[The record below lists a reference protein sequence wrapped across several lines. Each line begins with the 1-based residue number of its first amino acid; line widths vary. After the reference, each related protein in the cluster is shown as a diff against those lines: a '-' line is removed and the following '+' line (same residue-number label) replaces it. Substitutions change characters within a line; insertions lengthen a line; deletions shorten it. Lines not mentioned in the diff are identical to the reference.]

1 MKKTILMTRPRAAS
15 LRWASSLVARD
26 YECLIDPLLR
36 VETIPGARP
45 HGDFQAV
52 IFTST
57 NAPEALLEQGETLSD
72 LLALPCFCVG
82 PSTGA
87 AARAF
92 GFTDIRCGA
101 SDSGAL
107 AELII
112 AQITAK
118 ERPLLHVC
126 GETAEKKAY
135 DALDKAG
142 VAVMSWP
149 IYRAVAA
156 DDLAAET
163 LARFRADGIDIVPV
177 FSPRSARILVSL
189 IEKNRLVQQCH
200 RIVAIGLSPAVADV
214 LRTLPWRR
222 LRVAAAPREDEVL
235 ACLAKEE
242 ELMAEPHMPAAPVV
256 AEPSAPPP
264 SAFRRFKARLAW
276 YAFGILVVVGC
287 GLTPFVYDRFISER
301 PPAPLVARDLPP
313 AAALVAVTRPE
324 TPPVVAEPSAPSE
337 PPTAVAPSPII
348 APPVANVAALARLE
362 EDLKKLQAE
371 VAQLR
376 AERIQAQQVAQTAAR
391 AWASAALSCWDM
403 RAALRDGRPFGPAL
417 AALRQQTAGNVEVA
431 NAIDLLVPY
440 SGGVDSLPKLQA
452 ALAAA
457 AQKLSPPAEVAV
469 EEPAWLTRARAAVRA
484 LINIH
489 PVRADLAEPLLDA
502 MASGD
507 FAAAGAA
514 YAALPD
520 WAREQLGPWH
530 ERFDRTRAAVAAGDA
545 LTAILAAPVPST
557 EGAR

>member
-15 LRWASSLVARD
+15 LRWASSLAARD

-36 VETIPGARP
+36 VEAIPGARP
-45 HGDFQAV
+45 GGAFQAV

-92 GFTDIRCGA
+92 GFTDIRCGE

-112 AQITAK
+112 EQITAK
-118 ERPLLHVC
+118 DRPLLHVC
-126 GETAEKKAY
+126 GETADKKAY
-135 DALDKAG
+135 DALAKAG
-142 VAVMSWP
+142 IAVAAWP

-189 IEKNRLVQQCH
+189 IEKNRLLPHCH

-242 ELMAEPHMPAAPVV
+242 ELMAETHTPNAAVATETPAA
-256 AEPSAPPP
+256 PP

-287 GLTPFVYDRFISER
+287 GLTPLVYDRFISPR
-301 PPAPLVARDLPP
+301 PPVPPMARDLPP
-313 AAALVAVTRPE
+313 AAALVSVTRPE
-324 TPPVVAEPSAPSE
+324 TPPVPAETTV
-337 PPTAVAPSPII
+337 PPETLAVAV
-348 APPVANVAALARLE
+348 PPAVVPPPAALAHLE
-362 EDLKKLQAE
+362 DEVKKLKDD

-391 AWASAALSCWDM
+391 AWAAAALSCWDI

-440 SGGVDSLPKLQA
+440 SAGVDSLPNLHA
-452 ALAAA
+452 ALVAA
-457 AQKLSPPAEVAV
+457 AQKLSPPAEAVAD
-469 EEPAWLTRARAAVRA
+469 EPGWLTRARAAVRA

-489 PVRADLAEPLLDA
+489 PVRADVAGPLLDA
-502 MASGD
+502 LSAGD

-530 ERFDRTRAAVAAGDA
+530 EGFDRTRAAVAAGDA

-557 EGAR
+557 EVVR